1 MILVYDVTDK
11 KSFDDIENWFKLIKE
26 NSSGRQFVLV
36 IIGNKSDLIHQR
48 QVVEKRYGEVQD
60 NIDVIEVSAINID
73 KIKSAV
79 DSTLSN
85 YIG

>member
-11 KSFDDIENWFKLIKE
+11 KSFDDIKNWFKLIKE

-60 NIDVIEVSAINID
+60 NIDVIEVSAINIA

-79 DSTLSN
+79 DSAL
-85 YIG
+85 